1 MKQRLIV
8 LSFIALSS
16 LAIADDPPQLG
27 EARAASGIPTTA
39 RFFGGATTDDGLS
52 YTNSVD
58 PTTPVDIVGL
68 VRVESTHINTV
79 GNIYIVV
86 QLGES
91 FFFRNEEGNFL
102 PWDLKLE
109 NLKAAKAEKK
119 LIYNEPVIILDNITL
134 GAGGLSG
141 QTFYVYLAYD
151 SIAALGD
158 LFYSGSPISISVNSD
173 EPVDPD
179 ENSDNSAPN
188 EYPVSSIIGGDRTLA
203 DSNGIEGEPV
213 SFSGT
218 ASDSDGSILSTE
230 WLVGGSVVATGTNA
244 TISLPDGSTV
254 ITFRATDNE
263 GATAE
268 QSIIVTVSAP
278 VVQNAS
284 PTTNISGGNRSISD
298 TDSSSGELVSVSGTA
313 SDSDG
318 SILST
323 EWLVGGS
330 VVATGTNATISLPDG
345 STVITFRATDN
356 EGATAEKSIIVTV
369 SAPSSS
375 SSSMNIFTASISG
388 QIVQARCVNCHGG
401 IAALRLVRSS
411 VSDYANINYNSMVNY
426 IRGGGSSS
434 ILSKPQGIGH
444 GGGVQLSA
452 GSTDLNNFKQFV
464 DAVLSE

>member
-1 MKQRLIV
+1 MKQRLIG

-16 LAIADDPPQLG
+16 LAMADDPPQLG

-39 RFFGGATTDDGLS
+39 RFFGGATIDDGLS
-52 YTNSVD
+52 YTDSVD

-68 VRVESTHINTV
+68 VRVESTHINTI

-91 FFFRNEEGNFL
+91 YFFRNEEGNFL
-102 PWDLKLE
+102 SWDLKLE
-109 NLKAAKAEKK
+109 NLKAAKAGKK
-119 LIYNEPVIILDNITL
+119 LSYNEAVTILDNITL
-134 GAGGLSG
+134 DVGGLAG

-158 LFYSGSPISISVNSD
+158 LFYSGSPISISVNPD
-173 EPVDPD
+173 KPVDPD
-179 ENSDNSAPN
+179 ENSDNYAPN

-218 ASDSDGSILSTE
+218 ASDSDGSISSTE

-268 QSIIVTVSAP
+268 ESIIVT
-278 VVQNAS
+278 
-284 PTTNISGGNRSISD
+284 I
-298 TDSSSGELVSVSGTA
+298 
-313 SDSDG
+313 
-318 SILST
+318 
-323 EWLVGGS
+323 
-330 VVATGTNATISLPDG
+330 
-345 STVITFRATDN
+345 
-356 EGATAEKSIIVTV
+356 

-388 QIVQARCVNCHGG
+388 QIVQARCVNCHNG
-401 IAALRLVRSS
+401 IAALQLVRSS
-411 VSDYANINYNSMVNY
+411 VRDYVNINYNSMVNY

>member
-27 EARAASGIPTTA
+27 EALAASGIPTTA

-102 PWDLKLE
+102 SWDLKLE

-119 LIYNEPVIILDNITL
+119 LNYNEAVIILDNITL
-134 GAGGLSG
+134 DVGGLAG

-158 LFYSGSPISISVNSD
+158 LFYSGSPISISVNPD
-173 EPVDPD
+173 EPVVPE
-179 ENSDNSAPN
+179 ENFDSSVPN

-218 ASDSDGSILSTE
+218 ASDSDGSISSTE

-268 QSIIVTVSAP
+268 A
-278 VVQNAS
+278 
-284 PTTNISGGNRSISD
+284 
-298 TDSSSGELVSVSGTA
+298 
-313 SDSDG
+313 
-318 SILST
+318 
-323 EWLVGGS
+323 
-330 VVATGTNATISLPDG
+330 
-345 STVITFRATDN
+345 
-356 EGATAEKSIIVTV
+356 SIIVTV

-375 SSSMNIFTASISG
+375 SRSMNIFTASISG

-401 IAALRLVRSS
+401 IAALQLVRSS
-411 VSDYANINYNSMVNY
+411 VRDYVNINYNSMVNY

>member
-1 MKQRLIV
+1 MKQRLIG

-27 EARAASGIPTTA
+27 EARAASGIATTA

-119 LIYNEPVIILDNITL
+119 LIYNEPVIILDNIIL

-158 LFYSGSPISISVNSD
+158 LFYSGSPISISVNPD

-179 ENSDNSAPN
+179 ENSAPN

-218 ASDSDGSILSTE
+218 ASDSDGSISSTE

-278 VVQNAS
+278 
-284 PTTNISGGNRSISD
+284 
-298 TDSSSGELVSVSGTA
+298 
-313 SDSDG
+313 
-318 SILST
+318 
-323 EWLVGGS
+323 
-330 VVATGTNATISLPDG
+330 
-345 STVITFRATDN
+345 
-356 EGATAEKSIIVTV
+356 
-369 SAPSSS
+369 SSS

-401 IAALRLVRSS
+401 IAALQLVRSS
-411 VSDYANINYNSMVNY
+411 VRDYVNINYNSMVNY